1 MMDMIDLTNA
11 VKEIDC
17 VRVRGRSTKTLKE
30 QIAVEKHLKLIAN
43 DKMITD
49 FIVSPEFIEHLIRGH
64 LIAEGYISSNTSI
77 KNMNITDETTCE
89 VKYSLNKKIPKPMK
103 QNNEILSHEELLDL
117 KELLMKRQKLHKSTR
132 GFHGALITD
141 LSTKEWF
148 LCEDIG
154 RHNAV
159 DKVIGY
165 AAENDYAFSSCL
177 ILISGRLI
185 SNMVQKGCKAGIAG
199 MASMTVATDKGIKA
213 AKDAN
218 MTLIG
223 SLSED
228 GFWLYNEG
236 AIMIIKN

>member
-1 MMDMIDLTNA
+1 MDMIELKNT

-17 VRVRGRSTKTLKE
+17 IRVNGDSTTILRE

-43 DKMITD
+43 EKVITD

-77 KNMNITDETTCE
+77 ENVSFTDDTTCE
-89 VKYSLNKKIPKPMK
+89 VKYSLNEKLSKPMK
-103 QNNEILSHEELLDL
+103 QSDEIISHEELLDL
-117 KELLMKRQKLHKSTR
+117 KELLMKEQILHKTTR

-159 DKVIGY
+159 DKVIGH
-165 AAENDYAFSSCL
+165 AAENDFDFSSCL

-199 MASMTVATDKGIKA
+199 MASMTVATDKGIEA
-213 AKDAN
+213 AKDVN

-223 SLSED
+223 SLSEN

-236 AIMIIKN
+236 AIKIMKK